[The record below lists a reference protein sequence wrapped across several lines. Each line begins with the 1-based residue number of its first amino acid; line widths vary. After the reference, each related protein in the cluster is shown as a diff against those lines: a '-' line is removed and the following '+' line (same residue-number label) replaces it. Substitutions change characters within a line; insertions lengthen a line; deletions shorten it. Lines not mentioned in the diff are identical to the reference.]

1 MKILSKCKNIFVNYI
16 KNNFKEYTLVSLLF
30 IIGLFISVLV
40 INNCD
45 NDCLEEIS
53 AYINDFIDN
62 FKNAESINKIEL
74 FIDSVKN
81 NIFLTLI
88 LWLAGTTVIGVPIVL
103 IIILLRGLS
112 LGYTISI
119 VTYTLGTFKGLE
131 FCFIS
136 ILLKNL
142 LFIPALLTLGVS
154 SIKLYKSIIQD
165 KRKENIK
172 IEIIR
177 HCIISILMLLILILS
192 SLVDAFIS
200 APFTRIIVQY
210 F

>member
-200 APFTRIIVQY
+200 APFIRIIVQY

>member
-1 MKILSKCKNIFVNYI
+1 MKILLKCKSTFVNYI
-16 KNNFKEYTLVSLLF
+16 KNNFKEYTLTSLLF
-30 IIGLFISVLV
+30 IIGLFIGVMI

-45 NDCLEEIS
+45 NDSLEEIS
-53 AYINDFIDN
+53 TYINNFIDN
-62 FKNAESINKIEL
+62 LKNTESINKTEL
-74 FIDSVKN
+74 FLDSVKN
-81 NIFLTLI
+81 NAFLALI
-88 LWLAGTTVIGVPIVL
+88 LWLAGTTIIGVPIVL
-103 IIILLRGLS
+103 ILILLRGLS
-112 LGYTISI
+112 LGYTVSM
-119 VTYTLGTFKGLE
+119 VTYTLGTFKGIE

-177 HCIISILMLLILILS
+177 HSIISILMLLILVLS
-192 SLVDAFIS
+192 SIVDAFIS
-200 APFTRIIVQY
+200 VPFIKIMVQY

>member
-1 MKILSKCKNIFVNYI
+1 MKILLKCKNIFVNYI
-16 KNNFKEYTLVSLLF
+16 KNNFKEYILVSLLF

-88 LWLAGTTVIGVPIVL
+88 LWLAGTTIIGVPIVL

-200 APFTRIIVQY
+200 APFIRIIVQY